1 MSIFHGYVKLP
12 EGKLPNDDP
21 MSILLENMVIS
32 WSEPSIWDHLYPM
45 RNSGSENRPQQKT
58 GYPTELFNMMFFF
71 PDVKHFSKLP
81 VCLLCFPVPNGGT
94 LRCHIGLP
102 QGHPLFICFFPPK
115 PMNLRPPSDVS
126 WSRFAPVTSS
136 LNYSYKYHKP

>member
-1 MSIFHGYVKLP
+1 MAMFHGYVKLP
-12 EGKLPNDDP
+12 EGKLPNDYP

-45 RNSGSENRPQQKT
+45 RNSGSENRLQQKT
-58 GYPTELFNMMFFF
+58 GYPTEFSIWWFFSRMWNSF
-71 PDVKHFSKLP
+71 PSCRFVFCVFLCQTVARCVATL
-81 VCLLCFPVPNGGT
+81 VCRRVIPSPHV
-94 LRCHIGLP
+94 
-102 QGHPLFICFFPPK
+102 FPPK

-126 WSRFAPVTSS
+126 WFRFAPVTSS